1 MIYGNTDGI
10 KKYLLAELES
20 IYEMTVPTGHLAE
33 KEMLTKMLE
42 VSEKIQREIAV
53 LVNRQGMV
61 LQVVAGTL
69 ANAEIKI
76 PLRDWAGNLP
86 GVRCLHTHPNGDARL
101 SSEDLAALRQL
112 SLDAMVAAALQG
124 NNIICSYAY
133 LGEEDE
139 NGELQTIKEQNL
151 TVEGLLK
158 VPFLEIISS
167 LKRNAAAAK
176 IHELEEEKERALL
189 IGLETAAT
197 SEADCDSSLAEL
209 GRLAET
215 AGAEV
220 IMTVKQSR
228 PKPDAAFFIGKGKID
243 EIITLINEKNITLV
257 IFDDELSPSQQRN
270 LESAIDVK
278 VIDRT
283 TLILDIFA
291 QRARTLEG
299 KLQVELAQLRYRL
312 PRIGGQGLVLSRLG
326 GGIGTRG
333 PGETKLEMD
342 KRHLRDKIHDLEKEI
357 DKIKKQRSQQR
368 MQRKKS
374 NLPLVA
380 LVGYTNVGKST
391 LLNVL
396 TGAEVMVAD
405 KLFATLD
412 PTTRLVE
419 LPDKQQILLTDTVG
433 FIQKLPHTLVDAFRA
448 TLEEVQEADV
458 LLHVVDAS
466 NEEYEE
472 QIKAVI
478 AVLNELKAA
487 EKPTLYIFNKA
498 DKLPKELKR
507 EKLLHDREGVFIAA
521 KTGEGLAELKE
532 KIKDA
537 LGDTQTVLELCIPF
551 TEGTVLSE
559 LHQDAVIQETDYN
572 EEGTLLKVLL
582 PVSLMAKYEKYQRS
596 K

>member
-20 IYEMTVPTGHLAE
+20 IYEMTVPTGQLAE

-124 NNIICSYAY
+124 KNIICSYAY

-151 TVEGLLK
+151 TAEGLLK
-158 VPFLEIISS
+158 VPFLEILSS

-521 KTGEGLAELKE
+521 KTGEGLGELKE

-537 LGDTQTVLELCIPF
+537 LGDTQTVLDLCIPF